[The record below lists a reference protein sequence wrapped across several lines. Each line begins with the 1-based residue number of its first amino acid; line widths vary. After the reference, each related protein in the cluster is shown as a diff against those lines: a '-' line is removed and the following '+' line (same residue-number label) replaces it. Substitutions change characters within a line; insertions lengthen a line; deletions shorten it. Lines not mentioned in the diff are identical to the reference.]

1 MTIMIVGS
9 GKISKLHIDK
19 NENLPLYY
27 KALTDLLERI
37 EKNEYPPSSMLK
49 PEIEL
54 ARDYGI
60 SRNTMRHAIELLV
73 RDGFLKRIPG
83 KGTFVI
89 SRREDLT
96 REQWIVPAIED
107 VLEASKQT
115 RVDFKPM
122 VILDMPPAFV
132 IEDLN
137 LKKWN
142 KACYYEG
149 IKRRTGDK
157 INRLEVYV
165 PYEIG
170 IQIDVEKRGQK
181 TNLAYLQEN
190 MGIDITQV
198 DQYTGVDVF
207 TNEDNKIMKG
217 RVGDPKLVIKRIYYN
232 HEQPVSVTVNHYAK
246 VNGYIIFSRVYKKSA
261 KT

>member
-1 MTIMIVGS
+1 MQIV
-9 GKISKLHIDK
+9 K

-27 KALTDLLERI
+27 KALMDLLEKI
-37 EKNEYPPSSMLK
+37 EKNEYPPGSMLK

-60 SRNTMRHAIELLV
+60 SRNTMRHANELLV

-89 SRREDLT
+89 NRNEDLT
-96 REQWIVPAIED
+96 REQWIIPVIED
-107 VLEASKQT
+107 VLETSKKT

-142 KACYYEG
+142 KACYFEG
-149 IKRRTGDK
+149 IKHRTAK
-157 INRLEVYV
+157 EINRLQVYL

-170 IQIDVEKRGQK
+170 IQIDAEKRGQR

-190 MGIDITQV
+190 MGIDITRV

-207 TNEDNKIMKG
+207 TKEDSKIMRG
-217 RVGDPKLVIKRIYYN
+217 SLGDPKLVIKRIYYN
-232 HEQPVSVTVNHYAK
+232 HEQPVSVSVNHYAK
-246 VNGYIIFSRVYKKSA
+246 ENGYIIFYQLHKKSA